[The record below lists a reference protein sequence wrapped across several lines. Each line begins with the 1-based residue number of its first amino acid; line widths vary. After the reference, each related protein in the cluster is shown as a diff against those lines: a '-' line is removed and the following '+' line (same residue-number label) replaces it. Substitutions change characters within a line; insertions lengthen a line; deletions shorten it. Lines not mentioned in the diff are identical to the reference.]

1 MMSSAGF
8 LLNQNPRGNKRHLIS
23 IDTSECNDINRL
35 RRFRATTDVVFA
47 GEI

>member
-8 LLNQNPRGNKRHLIS
+8 LLESKIPRGNKRHLIS
-23 IDTSECNDINRL
+23 IDISECNEIHRL
-35 RRFRATTDVVFA
+35 RRFRARDVVFT